1 MEDKKLAEAALKYA
15 IASNKIEDLELSPEE
30 LEEVKKVIQDND
42 NSIMMLINDIMKRLG
57 DKDGKTKWGIRL

>member
-15 IASNKIEDLELSPEE
+15 MATNEIEGLELSPEE

-57 DKDGKTKWGIRL
+57 DKDGKTK

>member
-1 MEDKKLAEAALKYA
+1 MDDKKLAEAALKYA

-57 DKDGKTKWGIRL
+57 DKDGKTK

>member
-15 IASNKIEDLELSPEE
+15 MATNKIEDLELSPEE

-57 DKDGKTKWGIRL
+57 DKDGKTK